1 MKREKFLSRTLAAAL
16 CLLLCLT
23 AAFSAC
29 ADGQPWDGWE
39 RSLLLDRDDL
49 LSEDER
55 TEVSD
60 RLAQIARDYAFD
72 AVALTVPTLDGMT
85 PAAYAQGV
93 FTDLHFGQGADG
105 DGVLLLVCMESRDW
119 YLATVISIASV
130 RPSRRI

>member
-1 MKREKFLSRTLAAAL
+1 MKRDQFLSRTLAAAL

-55 TEVSD
+55 TEVGD
-60 RLAQIARDYAFD
+60 RLA
-72 AVALTVPTLDGMT
+72 ALAG
-85 PAAYAQGV
+85 G
-93 FTDLHFGQGADG
+93 
-105 DGVLLLVCMESRDW
+105 
-119 YLATVISIASV
+119 
-130 RPSRRI
+130 